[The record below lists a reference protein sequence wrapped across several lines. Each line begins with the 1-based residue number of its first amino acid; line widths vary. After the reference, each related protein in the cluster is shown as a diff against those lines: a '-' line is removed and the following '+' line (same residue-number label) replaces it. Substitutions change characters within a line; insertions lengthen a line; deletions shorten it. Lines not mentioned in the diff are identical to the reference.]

1 MLNAIIYK
9 TNTGHTL
16 EYAKMLS
23 KDLDIPAYDIKELKK
38 FKECL
43 KIDDEIIYMGWVCAG
58 RISGLTKINNGYKIV
73 CTIAVGA
80 YPDSKKNFE
89 TLRIGNN
96 INDNN
101 KLFYIRGGINLEKLN
116 PLLKKIFKIVGRKL
130 EKSDKEYN
138 RELANMFIKGKSFV
152 RKENLDKIEKYLKK
166 IKDK

>member
-1 MLNAIIYK
+1 M
-9 TNTGHTL
+9 
-16 EYAKMLS
+16 
-23 KDLDIPAYDIKELKK
+23 
-38 FKECL
+38 
-43 KIDDEIIYMGWVCAG
+43 
-58 RISGLTKINNGYKIV
+58 
-73 CTIAVGA
+73 
-80 YPDSKKNFE
+80 
-89 TLRIGNN
+89 RIGNN

>member
-1 MLNAIIYK
+1 MLKAIIYK

-80 YPDSKKNFE
+80 YPDSKENFE

-96 INDNN
+96 INDDN
-101 KLFYIRGGINLEKLN
+101 KLFYLRGGINLEKIN
-116 PLLKKIFKIVGRKL
+116 PLFKKIFKIVGSRL
-130 EKSDKEYN
+130 EKSDKESD
-138 RELANMFIKGKSFV
+138 RELANMFIKGESFV
-152 RKENLDKIEKYLKK
+152 RKENLDKIEEYLNL
-166 IKDK
+166 IKE